1 MHHTTELLIFGVWDA
16 SLGSFIALGE
26 LKRRAPPPPTH
37 TQRERRVQA
46 HVYLCAHARMH
57 TTHICVCMHNH
68 ILHSLSLHARPLFPG
83 RSERQ
88 QLELI
93 FKVVGTPLLQ
103 DWPQCNIQWRSFGCY
118 PATPFDRIIPHAT
131 YEALDLIAVRQ
142 HVLGEYREIVA
153 LHTTI
158 GPVHDQAFF
167 IFVETVEIQRQ

>member
-1 MHHTTELLIFGVWDA
+1 MYKHTCTCVHMHMHACTQHTFV
-16 SLGSFIALGE
+16 
-26 LKRRAPPPPTH
+26 
-37 TQRERRVQA
+37 
-46 HVYLCAHARMH
+46 CAYI
-57 TTHICVCMHNH
+57 T

-158 GPVHDQAFF
+158 GPVHDQTFF